1 LIWIHCVL
9 VVMALLVADDVV
21 EVQHSSPNARAGYC
35 PELLR
40 DFIELRGIDS
50 VKGFL
55 QFQQRALKWGFGIRW
70 AALFSNKANPAP
82 GY

>member
-1 LIWIHCVL
+1 MQIWIHCVL

-21 EVQHSSPNARAGYC
+21 EVQHRSPNARAGYC

-40 DFIELRGIDS
+40 DFIEVRGIDS

-55 QFQQRALKWGFGIRW
+55 QFQQRALESGT
-70 AALFSNKANPAP
+70 SD
-82 GY
+82 